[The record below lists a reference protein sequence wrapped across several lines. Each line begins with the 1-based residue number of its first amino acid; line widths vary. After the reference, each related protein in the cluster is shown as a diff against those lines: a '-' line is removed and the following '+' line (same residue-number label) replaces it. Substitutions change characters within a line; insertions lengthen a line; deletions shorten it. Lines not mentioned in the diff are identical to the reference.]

1 MNDKH
6 YSLMALLITALGA
19 LGCGS
24 DLAVG
29 QIFFPDQKGNF
40 FECPIWYQLVFFASM
55 GVIVAGL
62 LLSGK
67 FRKANNTSLF
77 ELVPEITLIVMGL
90 IGSSFALIN
99 GKNILKDVMVVIGF
113 VSFVTGLSTLVSTL
127 IGILSNKRIALE
139 RMIFGD
145 RLYNNDK
152 KISRLA
158 STTILVDLII
168 FTAGVLTDV
177 FYWAILN
184 SFRGPAKRWNGVPTF
199 SIYGFVVCFVFSL
212 VMIIVMSIVRIEN
225 KNN

>member
-6 YSLMALLITALGA
+6 YSLMALLITTLGA
-19 LGCGS
+19 LGCGG

-40 FECPIWYQLVFFASM
+40 FECPLWYQLVFFASM

-139 RMIFGD
+139 RKIFGD

-158 STTILVDLII
+158 STTILVDLFI
-168 FTAGVLTDV
+168 FTVGVLTDV
-177 FYWAILN
+177 FYLAILN
-184 SFRGPAKRWNGVPTF
+184 
-199 SIYGFVVCFVFSL
+199 
-212 VMIIVMSIVRIEN
+212 
-225 KNN
+225 